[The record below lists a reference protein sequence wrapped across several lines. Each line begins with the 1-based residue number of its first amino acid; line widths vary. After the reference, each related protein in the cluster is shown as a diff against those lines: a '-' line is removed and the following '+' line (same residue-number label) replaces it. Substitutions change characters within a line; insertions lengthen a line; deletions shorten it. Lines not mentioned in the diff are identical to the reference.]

1 MKIIDSHAHLNF
13 RDFDTDREEVIKRSL
28 DAGIWMINIGC
39 NYETSKKAV
48 EMTKDGV
55 FAAVGI
61 HPSYVSETFD
71 SERYELLARS
81 GKVIAI
87 GEIGLDYYHKPKNKN
102 EQISLFIKQLN
113 LAESLNLPV
122 IIHCR
127 SAHKEMVEILKRR
140 RVRGVVHCF
149 TGKWE
154 DAQSYLEMGLYI
166 GFTGIIFKL
175 NLEES
180 IRRVPL
186 DRMLVETD
194 CPYLTPPSKSGRNEP
209 LYLEEIVKAI
219 AELRGE
225 DYEKIADITTANT
238 RRLFGI

>member
-13 RDFDTDREEVIKRSL
+13 RDFDTDREEVVKRSL
-28 DAGIWMINIGC
+28 DAGVWMINIGC

-48 EMTKDGV
+48 EMIKDGV

-61 HPSYVSETFD
+61 HPNYVSETFD

-87 GEIGLDYYHKPKNKN
+87 GEIGLDYYHKSKNKN